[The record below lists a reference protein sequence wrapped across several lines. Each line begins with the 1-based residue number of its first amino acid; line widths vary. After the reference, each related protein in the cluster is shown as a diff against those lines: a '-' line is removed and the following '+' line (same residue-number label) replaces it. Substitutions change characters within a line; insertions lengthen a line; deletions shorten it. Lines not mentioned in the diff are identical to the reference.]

1 MQGKKNSGKILAMY
15 DIRGIQS
22 FIFRTNKARE
32 IMGASRLVEHII
44 ESALMHGLEEAGIPE
59 EQYIL
64 TWEDDGEIR
73 ILSDET
79 ILAQVLFIGGG
90 NAYVIYRDRALAVEI
105 NRKMARYV
113 LDETYSLQL
122 AVAMVEKTES
132 YAADYQNVQNEM
144 ARIKA
149 SMPYSGCL
157 GAPSVVAVDDMSGF
171 PCSIDGMEKLKG
183 KREYGGSISYESI
196 RKLASYY
203 EHYKKEGE
211 ERIHDNLITQYG
223 KESIL
228 AVVHI
233 DGNNMGMR
241 IRALM
246 EGERDYAEAVK
257 KMRTISKN
265 INHCFKDTFEKTVGY
280 IRRWVE
286 SSANDILKKEADGKR
301 AQYIRK
307 ILVAGDDIT
316 FVCNARLA
324 LPIIKYFTQDIS
336 GKVMFGEPTDENI
349 EKYGFSVCAGAA
361 YVHSHFPFRSAYDV
375 AEACCSSAKKRAKT
389 EENKFLTDSGEE
401 RIGNW
406 VDFQICKSVHN
417 IDLEKSRRKNYTLSE
432 RERLLRRPYYLEINR
447 PSYAEFNRKN
457 ERYSYTGFERIMD
470 YFKYNADM
478 PRSLAKEFRN
488 TYPLGR
494 NAVEE
499 LVEFAHSRKKL
510 GGELEDESLSGAK
523 ENPGFV
529 ELDGKCTAAWY
540 DALEM
545 MDYYIRL
552 EQKTSGGEEA

>member
-1 MQGKKNSGKILAMY
+1 MVKNSGKILAMY

-32 IMGASRLVEHII
+32 IMGASRLVEDII
-44 ESALMHGLEEAGIPE
+44 AKALADSLEKAGVLQ

-64 TWEDDGEIR
+64 TWEDDSGIR
-73 ILSDET
+73 ILSDEN

-90 NAYVIYRDRALAVEI
+90 NAYVIYRDRTLAV
-105 NRKMARYV
+105 NVNKKMARYV

-144 ARIKA
+144 SRIKA

-171 PCSIDGMEKLKG
+171 PYSIDGMENLKG
-183 KREYGGSISYESI
+183 RREYGNSISYESI

-203 EHYKKEGE
+203 EHYKEGGE
-211 ERIHDNLITQYG
+211 KGHDNLITQYG

-246 EGERDYAEAVK
+246 EGETDYAEAVK

-265 INHCFKDTFEKTVGY
+265 INHSFKDTFDKTVQY
-280 IRRWVE
+280 IRKWVE
-286 SSANDILKKEADGKR
+286 SSANNVLDKKKDGQK
-301 AQYIRK
+301 AEYIRK

-324 LPIIKYFTQDIS
+324 LPIVKYFTQDIT
-336 GKVMFGEPTDENI
+336 GKVMFGEPTEKNL
-349 EKYGFSVCAGAA
+349 EKYGFSVCAGIA
-361 YVHSHFPFRSAYDV
+361 YVHSHFPFKSAYDV
-375 AEACCSSAKKRAKT
+375 AEACCTSAKIRAKK
-389 EENKFLTDSGEE
+389 EENKLLTDRGEE
-401 RIGNW
+401 RIANW

-417 IDLEKSRRKNYTLSE
+417 IDLEKSRRKNYALSE
-432 RERLLRRPYYLEINR
+432 REWLLRRPYYIEIDR
-447 PSYAEFNRKN
+447 PSYAEFNRRN
-457 ERYSYTGFERIMD
+457 EKYSYVSFERIMD

-510 GGELEDESLSGAK
+510 RGELEDESLSGAK

-529 ELDGKCTAAWY
+529 ELDGKLTAAWY